1 MTTDDDWLDHITFFH
16 IEPVE
21 WKKKLRE
28 EKNELQ
34 SWAEKQ
40 IHSKKDTKQK
50 KT

>member
-1 MTTDDDWLDHITFFH
+1 MTDDDWLDHIIFSTSNLLNGNW
-16 IEPVE
+16 E
-21 WKKKLRE
+21 KK
-28 EKNELQ
+28 KNELQ